1 MIKIAMWSGP
11 RNISTALM
19 RSFGNRLDTF
29 VTDEPFYGYYLYKT
43 GNNHPLKEKIINEM
57 NINYDSIK
65 KKLLGSIPNNKRIWY
80 QKHMAQHILSC
91 NNVEWTKHMNNIFL
105 IRNPKDVVLSYVKK
119 NKLNDIY
126 QLGLPQQFEIFI
138 FNKNN
143 KKNCIVIDSNDIL
156 ENPKKMLFKLCE
168 QIKIPFNNKML
179 SWKSGLH
186 KTDGI
191 WATHWYDDVINSTGF
206 NKNKNEPIQSLPKK
220 YVLIIEQSMIYYKKL
235 YKHRMRL
242 S

>member
-1 MIKIAMWSGP
+1 MMKIAMWSGP

-19 RSFGNRLDTF
+19 RSFGNRSDTF
-29 VTDEPFYGYYLYKT
+29 ITDEPFYGYYLHES
-43 GNNHPLKEKIINEM
+43 GDNHPMKKEIINNM

-65 KKLLGSIPNNKRIWY
+65 KKLIGPIPNDKKIWY
-80 QKHMAQHILSC
+80 QKHMAQHIFYI
-91 NNVEWTKHMNNIFL
+91 NNLEWTKHVNNIFL
-105 IRNPKDVVLSYVKK
+105 IRNPNDVISSYIKK
-119 NKLNDIY
+119 NELNNIS
-126 QLGLPQQFEIFI
+126 QLGLPQQFEL
-138 FNKNN
+138 FNYNN
-143 KKNCIVIDSNDIL
+143 KIKKCIIIDSADIL
-156 ENPKKMLFKLCE
+156 KNPKEMLFKLCT

-191 WATHWYDDVINSTGF
+191 WAKYWYDDVINSTGF
-206 NKNKNEPIQSLPKK
+206 NKNKSKNIQSLPEK
-220 YVLIIEQSMIYYKKL
+220 YISIIEKAMIYYKKL